1 MVGIAP
7 TPSFFHILSWRE
19 VIGSLFV
26 CDDNVSLS
34 LWKVDIYFLSAP
46 YFYVKKMSLF
56 MKSNF
61 IYLFIYLFILSGP
74 YFCVKKMSLFVKNKW
89 FFTAFIFDQNT
100 RKLVKLWTPRASKWN
115 MWFCKWNVRI

>member
-61 IYLFIYLFILSGP
+61 IYLFIYFIG
-74 YFCVKKMSLFVKNKW
+74 SLFLCEENVSLCEKQM
-89 FFTAFIFDQNT
+89 IFYS
-100 RKLVKLWTPRASKWN
+100 LHLWPKHLQVSEVVNSSCIK
-115 MWFCKWNVRI
+115 MKHVIL